1 MNYDFNTLSI
11 KKTLHK
17 LTPSVKENETN
28 SFSFTDK
35 SPTERNSGD
44 ALRPNFLSVR
54 CNIDEILHFFCHIKI
69 NNEIEINSKY
79 FKTIIS
85 FVDKN
90 YILNYLFF
98 IIENIL
104 KKYDTFIVHVN
115 IEKLTLLEIEKNKD
129 FIQKLSTTLK
139 ERFPDKLDFCIIYE
153 GSFIFK
159 QIYNLLAI
167 FIDKK
172 TLKKIRFQE

>member
-1 MNYDFNTLSI
+1 MNYNFNALSTI
-11 KKTLHK
+11 KPSQK
-17 LTPSVKENETN
+17 L
-28 SFSFTDK
+28 
-35 SPTERNSGD
+35 
-44 ALRPNFLSVR
+44 
-54 CNIDEILHFFCHIKI
+54 NIDELLHLFCHIKS

-98 IIENIL
+98 IVENIL
-104 KKYDTFIVHVN
+104 KNYDTFIVHVN